1 MPKPNPPSS
10 LVMVETA
17 FLASTTAMLFLINF
31 YFPLG
36 PFLRMFFPIPIAL
49 AYLRWGKRAAW
60 MSTIVTALL
69 LSVLMGP
76 IRSIQYIFPHGLV
89 GVLLGYLWRHKVPW
103 GISLSFATIVG
114 ALGTAFQILFLSLL
128 VSENLWNYAT
138 VQMTGF
144 VSWLMQLFGSLD
156 QPELSVI
163 QALAVGGIVFSNLMY
178 QLLVHLVAWIL
189 LDRLGNPI
197 PSPPKWL
204 ESLLA

>member
-1 MPKPNPPSS
+1 
-10 LVMVETA
+10 MVETA

>member
-1 MPKPNPPSS
+1 MPKPKPSSS

-17 FLASTTAMLFLINF
+17 FLASTTAMLFLINS

-60 MSTIVTALL
+60 MSMIVTTLL

-76 IRSIQYIFPHGLV
+76 IRSIQYAVQYGLV

-103 GISLSFATIVG
+103 AISLPLGTMLG
-114 ALGTAFQILFLSLL
+114 ALGTVFQFLFLSLL
-128 VSENLWNYAT
+128 VSENLWNYTT
-138 VQMTGF
+138 VQMTGLI
-144 VSWLMQLFGSLD
+144 SWLMQLFGSLD
-156 QPELSVI
+156 QPELAVI
-163 QALAVGGIVFSNLMY
+163 QAFAVGGIVFSNLMY
-178 QLLVHLVAWIL
+178 QLLVHLVAWVL